1 MIDLVQNTMSN
12 QKLDKPFHSFVI
24 LFICVRSYVLE
35 TILIQS
41 FYMFVCHYVS
51 VLYCIV
57 HVKVQF

>member
-12 QKLDKPFHSFVI
+12 QKLNKPFHSFFI

-35 TILIQS
+35 TILIKV
-41 FYMFVCHYVS
+41 FICLYVTMYP
-51 VLYCIV
+51 YCIVFV